1 MNNNNNNNNSFSILI
16 ANYNNGR
23 FFKECYDSIIAQTY
37 QNWEAIIVDDYSSD
51 NSVEEIKK
59 IVGEDS
65 RFKIYTNETN
75 SGVGFT
81 KKKCIEL
88 ANGEICGFVDPDDAI
103 SENALE
109 IMTALHKENKN
120 ISLIYSNF
128 IYCDENLKQKSIRK
142 TCQVENHS
150 KEFYN
155 LSGEI
160 SHFATFKKSDYEK
173 TSGLNPFL
181 KRAIDQD
188 LYLKLYDVGEVKYID
203 ENLYYYRIHSYGIST
218 LQNSDKAHAWHWK
231 IIFERA
237 EYRNINIESI
247 FLENFVRKKVYD
259 EDIQKNLKSFEI
271 IKNSRWLKLGY
282 KLGFFKVYKYL

>member
-1 MNNNNNNNNSFSILI
+1 MNNNNNNNNNSFSILI

-128 IYCDENLKQKSIRK
+128 IYCDENLKITRIFTK
-142 TCQVENHS
+142 
-150 KEFYN
+150 Y
-155 LSGEI
+155 
-160 SHFATFKKSDYEK
+160 DY
-173 TSGLNPFL
+173 
-181 KRAIDQD
+181 
-188 LYLKLYDVGEVKYID
+188 
-203 ENLYYYRIHSYGIST
+203 
-218 LQNSDKAHAWHWK
+218 
-231 IIFERA
+231 
-237 EYRNINIESI
+237 
-247 FLENFVRKKVYD
+247 
-259 EDIQKNLKSFEI
+259 
-271 IKNSRWLKLGY
+271 Y
-282 KLGFFKVYKYL
+282 KFILI